1 MTNEQNDLSSI
12 WDESYL
18 RLENHV
24 FYPCEEIVRFVS
36 RHLRRRVG
44 LDKIIDVL
52 PNAEGSRV
60 IDIGCGIGRNILFG
74 TEMGLE
80 MYGID
85 HSAQAVSVAQEW
97 LGRNVGSIA
106 KERVVASDVRELAW
120 EDAFFEHAI
129 SDSALDSM
137 PFEVAQAGVSEIAR
151 VVKPGGY
158 FYCNLISG
166 DETGRDPEFCEEVV
180 VQGQHEH
187 NTIQSYFNHIKIVRL
202 FEPLFEIISC
212 QLHQITDPQ
221 KGTRIGRWHIVSR
234 RR

>member
-74 TEMGLE
+74 TEMG
-80 MYGID
+80 G
-85 HSAQAVSVAQEW
+85 
-97 LGRNVGSIA
+97 
-106 KERVVASDVRELAW
+106 DVW
-120 EDAFFEHAI
+120 
-129 SDSALDSM
+129 
-137 PFEVAQAGVSEIAR
+137 
-151 VVKPGGY
+151 
-158 FYCNLISG
+158 N
-166 DETGRDPEFCEEVV
+166 
-180 VQGQHEH
+180 
-187 NTIQSYFNHIKIVRL
+187 
-202 FEPLFEIISC
+202 
-212 QLHQITDPQ
+212 
-221 KGTRIGRWHIVSR
+221 
-234 RR
+234 

>member
-1 MTNEQNDLSSI
+1 MTNKQSELSAI

-44 LDKIIDVL
+44 LEEVIDVL
-52 PNAEGSRV
+52 PNALGSRV
-60 IDIGCGIGRNILFG
+60 VDIGCGIGRNILFG

-85 HSAQAVSVAQEW
+85 HSAKAVSVAQEW
-97 LGRNVGSIA
+97 LSKSVGSVA
-106 KERVVASDVRELAW
+106 SERVITSDVRELPW
-120 EDAFFEHAI
+120 DDAFFAHAI

-151 VVKPGGY
+151 IVQAGGL

-166 DETGRDPEFCEEVV
+166 DETGRDPNFCEDVV
-180 VQGQHEH
+180 VQGEHEH
-187 NTIQSYFNHIKIVRL
+187 NTIQSYFNQTKIIRL

>member
-1 MTNEQNDLSSI
+1 MTNKQSDMSEI

-36 RHLRRRVG
+36 RYLRRRVG
-44 LDKIIDVL
+44 LDEVIDVIPGAL
-52 PNAEGSRV
+52 GSRV
-60 IDIGCGIGRNILFG
+60 VDIGCGIGRNMVFG
-74 TEMGLE
+74 TEMGLQ
-80 MYGID
+80 MYGND
-85 HSAQAVSVAQEW
+85 HSAQAVSVAQKW
-97 LGRNVGSIA
+97 LGKSVGTA
-106 KERVVASDVRELAW
+106 ANERVIASDVREIPW
-120 EDAFFEHAI
+120 GDAFFDHAI

-151 VVKPGGY
+151 IVKSGGL

-166 DETGRDPEFCEEVV
+166 DETGRDANFCEDVV
-180 VQGQHEH
+180 VQGDHEH
-187 NTIQSYFNHIKIVRL
+187 NTIQSYFNHTKIVRL